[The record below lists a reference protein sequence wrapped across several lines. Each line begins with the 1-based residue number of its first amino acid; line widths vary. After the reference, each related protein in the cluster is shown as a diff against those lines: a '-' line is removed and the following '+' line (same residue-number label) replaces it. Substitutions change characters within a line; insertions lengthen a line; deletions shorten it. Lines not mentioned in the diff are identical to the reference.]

1 MLRHKGEFDTAL
13 DYYSKSL
20 TIRLTTVGENHP
32 DVATTYNN
40 MGDLHK
46 NKREFEKA
54 LDCHKKAL
62 ELRLKSPEDN
72 EQDDFGS
79 ALEYYNK
86 SLAIMVSK
94 YGENRL
100 DVADTYE
107 NMAVAYLAMQLLDK
121 AMEYENK
128 ALHIRH
134 DTLGPRH
141 EMVGKAVY
149 IMNIIQEAQAEAIQN
164 LSL

>member
-1 MLRHKGEFDTAL
+1 MKKHWIATKKLWNCGSNPHEDNE
-13 DYYSKSL
+13 S
-20 TIRLTTVGENHP
+20 E
-32 DVATTYNN
+32 VAGSYNN
-40 MGDLHK
+40 IA
-46 NKREFEKA
+46 NVY
-54 LDCHKKAL
+54 
-62 ELRLKSPEDN
+62 N

-86 SLAIMVSK
+86 SLAIMVSN
-94 YGENRL
+94 YDENRL

-121 AMEYENK
+121 LMEYENK

-134 DTLGPRH
+134 GILGPQH

-149 IMNIIQEAQAEAIQN
+149 IMNIIQEAQAEAMQN